1 MDSSQ
6 SNTVAYYFLIVILLL
21 SNVYF
26 FAIYRSAKKNA
37 GLITVSEETFREGK
51 RALKFMDLMVN
62 LLLSGK
68 VVSDDERIRLEN
80 AVRDIGDEVILAKW
94 KAFTESDTEAMA
106 QKKLLDL
113 LMALIEK
120 VEVSTN

>member
-6 SNTVAYYFLIVILLL
+6 SNTVAYYFLIVIILL